1 MKIIIVGAGKIGAT
15 LAELFASEGHD
26 VTIVDKNQKIVN
38 NLVDKFDVMGV
49 QGNGANSIVLKEAH
63 ADKAD
68 ILISVAS
75 TDEINMLTCTIAQK
89 LGVKYTLARIRNPEN
104 TEQIGFIY
112 KDLGI
117 DMIVNPEFEAAEE
130 IYRTIRFPSAL
141 KLEKFAHGKVE
152 IAEVII
158 TENHPLVGIRL
169 CDLNSHSKVEI
180 LICAVKR
187 GDDVIIPDGNFEIHA
202 DDIIYII
209 ASHTELLL
217 FFKELDLLKR
227 KIQYVMIIGGS
238 KIAFYLSR
246 MLLKQGISVKIIE
259 IDRERCEELSV
270 LLPKATIVNAD
281 GSDGD
286 VLTDEGIELVDACV
300 TLTDMDEENIII
312 SMFASSKKVSKVITK
327 MTRMSLM
334 SMMPQVKIENSVV
347 SPKYLIANNIIR
359 FVRSINNAD
368 GENSIETLYKIV
380 DSRVEAIEFKL
391 KENFKAFGIPLKDLK
406 IKPNILIACIKRD
419 TEVIRLNGTTT
430 IEQGDRVIIVTT
442 NDGLTNIN
450 DILA

>member
-1 MKIIIVGAGKIGAT
+1 MKIIIVGAGKIGIT

-26 VTIVDKNQKIVN
+26 ITIIDKNQKIVN
-38 NLVDKFDVMGV
+38 AAVDKYDVMGV
-49 QGNGANSIVLKEAH
+49 HGNGTNVIVLKEAH

-89 LGVKYTLARIRNPEN
+89 IGVKYTLARIRNPEN
-104 TEQIGFIY
+104 IEQINFIY
-112 KDLGI
+112 NELGI
-117 DMIVNPEFEAAEE
+117 NMVVNPEYETAEE

-141 KLEKFAHGKVE
+141 KLEKFARGAVE
-152 IAEVII
+152 IAEVVIS
-158 TENHPLVGIRL
+158 EYHPLVGIRL
-169 CDLNSHSKVEI
+169 CDLSSHSKVEI

-187 GDDVIIPDGNFEIHA
+187 GDDVIIPDGNYEICA

-209 ASHTELLL
+209 ASHSELLL
-217 FFKELDLLKR
+217 FFKELDMLKK
-227 KIQYVMIIGGS
+227 KIQYVMIVGGS
-238 KIAFYLSR
+238 KIAFYLSK

-259 IDRERCEELSV
+259 INKERCEELSV
-270 LLPKATIVNAD
+270 LLPKAIIINAD

-286 VLTDEGIELVDACV
+286 VLTDEGIEMVDACV
-300 TLTDMDEENIII
+300 TLTDIDEENIII
-312 SMFASSKKVSKVITK
+312 SMFASSKKVSKIITK

-334 SMMPQVKIENSVV
+334 SMMPQVKIENTVV
-347 SPKYLIANNIIR
+347 SPKYLIANTIIR

-368 GENSIETLYKIV
+368 GDNSIETLYKIV

-391 KENFKAFGIPLKDLK
+391 KENFKAYGIPLKDLK
-406 IKPNILIACIKRD
+406 LKPNNLVACIKRNSKI
-419 TEVIRLNGTTT
+419 IRPSGMTT

-442 NDGLTNIN
+442 NDGLTKFD
-450 DILA
+450 DILV